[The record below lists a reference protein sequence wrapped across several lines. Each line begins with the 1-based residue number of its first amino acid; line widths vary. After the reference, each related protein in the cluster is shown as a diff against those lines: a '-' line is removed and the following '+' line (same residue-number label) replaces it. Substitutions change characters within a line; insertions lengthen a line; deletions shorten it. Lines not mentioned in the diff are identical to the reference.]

1 MRDSMQA
8 TKVFVSADKH
18 SFSERDATRLLLTAS
33 NRSSLRLTPLRYAF
47 FQERRVQHRT
57 LHLLGVAFDLADH
70 VTWSPSLRRVQSCIA
85 KLDRVVY

>member
-33 NRSSLRLTPLRYAF
+33 NRSSLRLTPLHYAF
-47 FQERRVQHRT
+47 FRNAIFSTGPFTCLVLHSISLITSPGRRH
-57 LHLLGVAFDLADH
+57 
-70 VTWSPSLRRVQSCIA
+70 
-85 KLDRVVY
+85 